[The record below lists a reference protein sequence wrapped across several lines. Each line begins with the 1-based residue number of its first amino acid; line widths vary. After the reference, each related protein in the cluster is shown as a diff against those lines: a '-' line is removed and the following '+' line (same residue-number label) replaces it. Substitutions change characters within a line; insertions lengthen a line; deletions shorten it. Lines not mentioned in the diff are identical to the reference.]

1 MRLIGLVAL
10 SLVLGAPAWGVA
22 QEAAPAAKEPPPPP
36 PRVEGSGE
44 FAFVNSNGNADS
56 TSLGIRGEV
65 IYRPDEWLVKT
76 RGAWVRLESD
86 EELEAQSF
94 VFLFRG
100 ERELKPRLSVYGQ
113 YDYLRDLFAGFSH
126 KNVVSGG
133 LSFKAMTTARQELVL
148 DGGIGWSSE
157 RRTVGEDVSTAV
169 LLAGLGYKFKV
180 TETSELVEVVR
191 YEQSLSRAENWRL
204 DNELSLAAK
213 ISTVFALKVSNV
225 VRYVNTP
232 VDDFETTDMIT
243 SAALVAKF

>member
-10 SLVLGAPAWGVA
+10 SLVLGAPAWGFA

-65 IYRPDEWLVKT
+65 IYRPDPWLVKT

-94 VFLFRG
+94 VFLLRG
-100 ERELKPRLSVYGQ
+100 ERKVKPRLSVYGQ
-113 YDYLRDLFAGFSH
+113 YDYLRDLFAGLFH

-133 LSFKAMTTARQELVL
+133 LSFKIVETEQHELVI
-148 DGGIGWSSE
+148 DGGLGWSSE

-169 LLAGLGYKFKV
+169 LTAGLGYKLKV
-180 TETSELVEVVR
+180 TETTELIEAVR
-191 YEQSLSRAENWRL
+191 YEQSLSRAEDWHL

-213 ISTVFALKVSNV
+213 ISTVFSLKVSNV
-225 VRYVNTP
+225 IRYVNEP
-232 VDDFETTDMIT
+232 VNDFETTDMIT